1 MPVVVKTREYGPEL
15 YKAIG
20 FLGEAEAKEK
30 RKKDNV
36 ALFGE
41 E

>member
-15 YKAIG
+15 YEAVG
-20 FLGEAEAKEK
+20 FVEGEQLSARA
-30 RKKDNV
+30 RRGAR

-41 E
+41 

>member
-20 FLGEAEAKEK
+20 YLDEAAAKAQ
-30 RKKDNV
+30 RQKDNA